1 MDVARRVFGALF
13 GKRLATLGGEIACDR
28 ILGRVRIRRDAHG
41 VAYVDAENDRDAW
54 FGLGFCHGQD
64 RAFQMEGLLRVVRG
78 TLAELIGPDGLPID
92 RLSRRIGFGVSSTRR
107 LAVLDP
113 DIREMFEAY
122 AEGVTAGARK
132 GAAKKAHEFALLRT
146 DPTPYEVTDAVGM
159 LELMSFLLASNW
171 DTELMRLQILQADGP
186 DALTAL
192 DPTYPDWLPVTDP
205 VDTPAGPALDRLADD
220 LAIFSATVGV
230 GGGSN
235 NWVISGDRTTTGR
248 PILANDP
255 HLAPAHPS
263 HWYLARVSTP
273 EWTLAGATFPGFP
286 GFPVGFNEHGAW
298 GVTAGLVDNT
308 DLFVEEI
315 GPDGRSV
322 RSAGGFEPCD
332 VRTER
337 ITVKG
342 GDDVVEEVLVTPRG
356 PIVGPALAGEVG
368 AISMK
373 AVWLQPRPIRGFLQ
387 AHKATDFS
395 SFRAL
400 FQQWPALPLNV
411 VYAGADG
418 TIGWQLIGEAPVRRK
433 GWGTIPLA
441 GWDPEAGWESDTISI
456 DDGLPWSANP
466 ATGFIA
472 TANNKPTPD
481 DPDAPFIG
489 VDFIDGYRLARIDEE
504 LAAHTDWD
512 LDAVAALQMDRRPL
526 TWREIRDV
534 VLAAP
539 EDDEA
544 AAFGAALLRDW
555 DGDAGPDSAAA
566 TVYAFLVVE
575 LAQRIVLAKAPKAA
589 RWALGKGFSALTPE
603 ATMFARRTGH
613 LVRLLRDQ
621 PDGWF
626 DRPWGV
632 EIADA
637 LAAVVRR
644 LRGRYGDDPA
654 AWRWGTVRPLTFR
667 HPFGEKR
674 PFDRIFNLGP
684 FPWGGDA
691 NTVNQTAVSF
701 IEPTANSPFVASMRM
716 AVDVGNW
723 DENRFVIPGG
733 QSGNPMSPHYA
744 DLLDLWRDG
753 GGVPIAFSDEAV
765 EFAARHILD
774 LQPL

>member
-1 MDVARRVFGALF
+1 MDVARRVFGTVF
-13 GKRLATLGGEIACDR
+13 GKRLATVGGEIACER
-28 ILGRVRIRRDAHG
+28 ITGRVRIRRDEHA
-41 VAYVDAENDRDAW
+41 VAYIDAENGRDAW

-64 RAFQMEGLLRVVRG
+64 RAFQMEGLLRVIRG

-92 RLSRRIGFGVSSTRR
+92 RISRRIGFGVSSARR
-107 LAVLDP
+107 LEVLD
-113 DIREMFEAY
+113 DDVREMLEAY
-122 AEGVTAGARK
+122 AEGVTAGALK
-132 GAAKKAHEFALLRT
+132 GADKKAHEFALLRT
-146 DPTPYEVTDAVGM
+146 EPTPYTPADAIGM

-171 DTELMRLQILQADGP
+171 DAELMRLQVLRADGP
-186 DALTAL
+186 DALVAL

-205 VDTPAGPALDRLADD
+205 VEALAGPALDRLADD
-220 LAIFSATVGV
+220 LAVFSATVGV

-273 EWTLAGATFPGFP
+273 DWTIAGASFPGFP
-286 GFPVGFNEHGAW
+286 GFPVGFNQHGAW
-298 GVTAGLVDNT
+298 GVTAGYVDNT

-322 RSAGGFEPCD
+322 RSAERFEPCD

-337 ITVKG
+337 IAVKG

-356 PIVGPALAGEVG
+356 PVIGPAMDGEVG
-368 AISMK
+368 AISLR
-373 AVWLQPRPIRGFLQ
+373 AVWLEPRPIRGFLR
-387 AHKATDFS
+387 AHEATDFA

-400 FQQWPALPLNV
+400 FEHWPALPLNM

-418 TIGWQLIGEAPVRRK
+418 TIGWQLVGECPVRRK

-441 GWDPEAGWESDTISI
+441 GWDPEVGWEPETISVEA
-456 DDGLPWSANP
+456 LPWAVDP
-466 ATGFIA
+466 DTGFLA
-472 TANNKPTPD
+472 TANNKPVPD
-481 DPDAPFIG
+481 DPEAPFVG
-489 VDFIDGYRLARIDEE
+489 SDFIDGYRLARIDEE
-504 LAAHTDWD
+504 LAARSDWD
-512 LDAVAALQMDRRPL
+512 LAAVAALQMDRRTLP
-526 TWREIRDV
+526 WREIRDV
-534 VLAAP
+534 VLSVP

-544 AAFGAALLRDW
+544 TAHGVELLREWDGAAD
-555 DGDAGPDSAAA
+555 PDSAAA
-566 TVYAFLVVE
+566 TVYEFLVVE
-575 LAQRIVLAKAPKAA
+575 LAQRIVLAKAPNAA
-589 RWALGKGFSALTPE
+589 RWALGKGFSVLTPE
-603 ATMFARRTGH
+603 SMMFARRTGH
-613 LVRLLRDQ
+613 VVRLLRDQ

-626 DRPWGV
+626 DRPWTV

-637 LAAVVRR
+637 LGAVVRR
-644 LRGRYGDDPA
+644 LRGRYGVDPDR
-654 AWRWGTVRPLTFR
+654 WRWGTVRPLTFR

-691 NTVNQTAVSF
+691 NTVSQTAVSF
-701 IEPTANSPFVASMRM
+701 TEPTANSSFVASMRM

-723 DENRFVIPGG
+723 DQNRFVLPGG

-744 DLLDLWRDG
+744 DLLVLWRHG
-753 GGVPIAFSDEAV
+753 GGVSIAFSDEAV
-765 EFAARHILD
+765 ELAARHILD
-774 LQPL
+774 LQPV